1 MAKRNL
7 CAALAAAA
15 LVFGVSACGGD
26 DNSSGGGGGTTSS
39 SAQSTAPKRDGKIA
53 VLLPDSKS
61 SDRWEKADRPFFQ
74 EAFKAAGLSSDDY
87 IINNAEGDPAAQRSQ
102 AEQAITEGAKT
113 ILLVN
118 LDPGSGAA
126 IIDAAKSQGVT
137 MIHYDRLTT
146 NGNADY
152 YVSGDATEAG
162 RLQGRGIIDDLDK
175 KGSGKP
181 AVGILDGAPTDSF
194 ATDLKKGYGEVLK
207 PKFDS
212 GAYSKVSQ
220 QAVPNWD
227 GQKALTIFEQMLQK
241 SDNNVDAVVAANDTI
256 ANATIAALKARKL
269 DYVPTSGLDATS
281 QALQHILAGEQ
292 SFTVY
297 FSIKDQAT
305 KAANLAVQLAR
316 GQKPSG
322 ITTQVDNGKG
332 KVPTILLKPQTI
344 RKDNIAD
351 TVTADDF
358 ASWDD
363 VCTGKYEKLCPKD
376 R

>member
-1 MAKRNL
+1 MSKRTL

-26 DNSSGGGGGTTSS
+26 DDNGGGGGGTTSGAQS
-39 SAQSTAPKRDGKIA
+39 SAPKLNGKIA

-61 SDRWEKADRPFFQ
+61 SDRWEKADRRFFE

-87 IINNAEGDPAAQRSQ
+87 TIKNAEGDPVAQRSQ
-102 AEQAITEGAKT
+102 AEQAVTEGAKT

-126 IIDAAKSQGVT
+126 IIDAAKAQGVT
-137 MIHYDRLTT
+137 MIDYDRLTT
-146 NGNADY
+146 DGNADY

-162 RLQGRGIIDDLDK
+162 RLQGRGIVEDLEQ
-175 KGSGKP
+175 KGGKP
-181 AVGILDGAPTDSF
+181 AVAILDGAPTDSF
-194 ATDLKKGYGEVLK
+194 ATDLKKGYGEILQ

-212 GAYSKVSQ
+212 GEFRKVSQ
-220 QAVPNWD
+220 QAVPQWD

-241 SDNNVDAVVAANDTI
+241 SDNEIDGVVAANDTI

-305 KAANLAVQLAR
+305 KAANLAIQVAR
-316 GQKPSG
+316 GQKPTG
-322 ITTQVDNGKG
+322 ITTQVDNGK
-332 KVPTILLKPQTI
+332 KQVPTILLKPQTI

-351 TVTADDF
+351 TVIADDF
-358 ASWDD
+358 VSWDE
-363 VCTGKYEKLCPKD
+363 VCVGQYEKLCPAD